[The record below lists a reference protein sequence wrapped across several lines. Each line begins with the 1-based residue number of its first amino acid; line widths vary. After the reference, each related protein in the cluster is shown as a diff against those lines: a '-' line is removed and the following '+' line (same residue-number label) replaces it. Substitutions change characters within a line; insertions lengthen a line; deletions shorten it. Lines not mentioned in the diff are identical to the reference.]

1 MTSRGD
7 FQPQLFYDSVKHPC
21 SKSALSCGLSASTS
35 SHVMNEMQR
44 SPANCKKDKP
54 PSLPLV

>member
-21 SKSALSCGLSASTS
+21 SKSALSRGLSASTS
-35 SHVMNEMQR
+35 SHIMNEMQE
-44 SPANCKKDKP
+44 S
-54 PSLPLV
+54 S